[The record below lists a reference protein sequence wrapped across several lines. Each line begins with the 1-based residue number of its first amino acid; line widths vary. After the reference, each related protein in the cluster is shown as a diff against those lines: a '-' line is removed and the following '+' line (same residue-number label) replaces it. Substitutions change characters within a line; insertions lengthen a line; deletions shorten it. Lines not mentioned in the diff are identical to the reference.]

1 MLARR
6 GFRFL
11 SAANV
16 SETLAHSVCGVSG
29 HWWLREVVDSRR
41 RFILP
46 YNIPKI
52 AEFCF
57 DVIDPSYA
65 KRAKN
70 VRCHVV
76 VAGRNYGQGSLVA
89 SMQPSA
95 RGSSGFAPLSPRV
108 SRASTRR
115 T

>member
-1 MLARR
+1 M
-6 GFRFL
+6 
-11 SAANV
+11 
-16 SETLAHSVCGVSG
+16 
-29 HWWLREVVDSRR
+29 REVVDSRR

-65 KRAKN
+65 KRVKN

-76 VAGRNYGQGSLVA
+76 VAGRNYGQGYSREYAALGPRFRGLCAIVA
-89 SMQPSA
+89 KSFA
-95 RGSSGFAPLSPRV
+95 RIHAQNLICRP
-108 SRASTRR
+108 
-115 T
+115 